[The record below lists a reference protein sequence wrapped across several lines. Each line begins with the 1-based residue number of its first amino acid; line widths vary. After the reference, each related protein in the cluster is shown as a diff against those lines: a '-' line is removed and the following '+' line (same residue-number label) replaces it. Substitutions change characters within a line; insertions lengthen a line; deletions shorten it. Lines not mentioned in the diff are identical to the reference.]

1 MFPLQ
6 QDFSDLIKGVGGC
19 ENEVLIASALFTTNV
34 NNMFAKKMVLPAVS
48 WSQHLQLLIGDRLG
62 NTPGNR
68 TEIKLPGDTAIYS
81 LIVGD
86 CTFLKMLPPFP
97 AYYNPPVYD
106 FGSQK

>member
-19 ENEVLIASALFTTNV
+19 ENEVLIASALFTTNL

-62 NTPGNR
+62 NTPGESNGNKTTR
-68 TEIKLPGDTAIYS
+68 RYS
-81 LIVGD
+81 NILFNCRGLHIFENVTTIS
-86 CTFLKMLPPFP
+86 CLLQPPCL
-97 AYYNPPVYD
+97 
-106 FGSQK
+106 